1 MRLKSFAE
9 HLVHGSGAM
18 HLVRARNSSHCR
30 ILMYHGF
37 RGGPEAVRTHVTRQC
52 EHLRRY
58 YCPVSLS
65 EIAEALRT
73 NTPMPPNS
81 LTITVDDGYSDLK
94 LAFPI
99 FRSFGFRVTVYV
111 VSDFSDGQLWLWPD
125 KVKYAFRN
133 TPLREVSV
141 ALGPGGVRQF
151 SVNTEANEELE
162 RVMMLLPNQER
173 LRVLDSLPDC
183 FSVAIPAS
191 PPPACDPL
199 SWQDLRT
206 MAAEGLEI
214 GAHTRSHPIL
224 SRIESPNELADE
236 IGGCKRR
243 IEEEL
248 RSPVRHFCYPNGRR
262 EDYGFAAI
270 EAVREAGYETAVT
283 TEPGLVKRGA
293 DPFQLNRLGVEPDD
307 PPLYFERWIAGFRQ

>member
-9 HLVHGSGAM
+9 RLLHGSGAM
-18 HLVRARNSSHCR
+18 HVVRARQRSHCR

-37 RGGPEAVRTHVTRQC
+37 RGGPEAVRTHLTRQC

-58 YCPVSLS
+58 YRPVSLS

-73 NTPMPPNS
+73 NTPLPPNA

-99 FRSFGFRVTVYV
+99 FRSFGFSVTVYI
-111 VSDFSDGQLWLWPD
+111 VSDFSDGRLWLWPD
-125 KVKYAFRN
+125 QVKYAFRN
-133 TPLREVSV
+133 TSLREVSV
-141 ALGPGGVRQF
+141 ALEPGRVRQF
-151 SVNTEANEELE
+151 SVNTEGNEELE

-173 LRVLDSLPDC
+173 LRVLGSLPER
-183 FSVAIPAS
+183 FSVDIPAS
-191 PPPACDPL
+191 PPPACEPL
-199 SWQDLRT
+199 SWHDIRT

-224 SRIESPNELADE
+224 SRVESPDELADE
-236 IGGCKRR
+236 ISGCKRR

-262 EDYGFAAI
+262 EDYGLAAMQ
-270 EAVREAGYETAVT
+270 AVREAGYETAVT

-293 DPFQLNRLGVEPDD
+293 DPFQLNRLGVEPYDR
-307 PPLYFERWIAGFRQ
+307 PLYFERVIA